1 MKKIAITLIG
11 ILIALYL
18 AAYRPWRTGGQG
30 EKKSAG
36 GLNVAQDTSRPATG
50 AQDSNQSVKNV
61 QRPVKEVK
69 HRATNVQGAKR
80 HGKGAKRSMTGGRQD
95 VKQQGADLELQVI
108 ETRADYGANGCVPLR
123 CEDRKL
129 RVVETRDVERLTIDL
144 MRPTEDTDAVYVE
157 VQALSVEPTDV
168 EYVEYSSDWAPAR
181 EIYLAAPE
189 RQECPTPYEVW
200 VELSDP

>member
-1 MKKIAITLIG
+1 MKKMAIILIG
-11 ILIALYL
+11 ILVALYL
-18 AAYRPWRTGGQG
+18 AAYRPWRQGGQG

-36 GLNVAQDTSRPATG
+36 GLNVAQDSTRPATG
-50 AQDSNQSVKNV
+50 AQDSNQPVKGV
-61 QRPVKEVK
+61 QRPVKEVE
-69 HRATNVQGAKR
+69 HRATSVQGAKR

-95 VKQQGADLELQVI
+95 VKQQDADLELQVI

-123 CEDRKL
+123 CEGRKL
-129 RVVETRDVERLTIDL
+129 RVVETRDVERLTVDV
-144 MRPTEDTDAVYVE
+144 MRPAVGADAVYVE
-157 VQALSVEPTDV
+157 VQAPSVEPTDV

-200 VELSDP
+200 VEFSDP